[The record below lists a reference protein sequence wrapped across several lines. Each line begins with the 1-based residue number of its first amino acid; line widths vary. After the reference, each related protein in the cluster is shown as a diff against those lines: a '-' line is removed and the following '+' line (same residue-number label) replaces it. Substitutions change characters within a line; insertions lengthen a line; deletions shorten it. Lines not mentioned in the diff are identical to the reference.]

1 MTRHIKVSIVSPFP
15 GLQKGVV
22 TLIGALF
29 ILITLALM
37 LLVLERTTSSDILDT
52 SVQHDAVE
60 ALFIAESG
68 VEHASFLYANN
79 GGDCAV
85 LAGTNSNIGRGHF
98 TITQA
103 SMVGSDCRIR
113 VAGSVT
119 STDLANQSLR
129 TIDADLRL
137 AATDAWAVSKKGKLF
152 SWDGSNWTEDT
163 SSPTNEDL
171 SAVHCVTVDECWAV
185 GKKGV
190 ILHYVGGTWTS
201 TVLDN
206 GEDYSDIDCAPNNPS
221 YCFVVGKDG
230 GGVIRFW
237 DGSSWSAPVSTS
249 EDLSAVSCPTTTCY
263 AVGKKNDPV
272 LRFNGSNWVS
282 ETNNVSKDL
291 TSVHCYSATGCW
303 AVGKKSGNDFLFV
316 QRPGSANT
324 WDELTTS
331 AGTNG
336 KDLNSVY
343 CVAANDCWAVGKKL
357 PGKNYGIVHWDGSS
371 WQALSIPSAE
381 DLNEVSCSSAN
392 DCYAVGK
399 KGSALHWDGS
409 SWSDI
414 SSAVLGNDE
423 LKGVGATGA
432 ASGAGAVSLVRWQEI
447 IGN

>member
-1 MTRHIKVSIVSPFP
+1 M
-15 GLQKGVV
+15 
-22 TLIGALF
+22 
-29 ILITLALM
+29 
-37 LLVLERTTSSDILDT
+37 
-52 SVQHDAVE
+52 
-60 ALFIAESG
+60 
-68 VEHASFLYANN
+68 
-79 GGDCAV
+79 
-85 LAGTNSNIGRGHF
+85 
-98 TITQA
+98 
-103 SMVGSDCRIR
+103 
-113 VAGSVT
+113 
-119 STDLANQSLR
+119 
-129 TIDADLRL
+129 
-137 AATDAWAVSKKGKLF
+137 
-152 SWDGSNWTEDT
+152 
-163 SSPTNEDL
+163 
-171 SAVHCVTVDECWAV
+171 
-185 GKKGV
+185 

-221 YCFVVGKDG
+221 HCFVVGKDG

-249 EDLSAVSCPTTTCY
+249 EDLSAVSCPTATCY

-282 ETNNVSKDL
+282 ETHNVSKDL

-331 AGTNG
+331 AGTSG

-343 CVAANDCWAVGKKL
+343 CVAADDCWAVGKKL

-371 WQALSIPSAE
+371 WQALSIPAAE

-414 SSAVLGNDE
+414 SSAALGNDE

-432 ASGAGAVSLVRWQEI
+432 ASGGGAVTLVRWQEI
-447 IGN
+447 ISN